1 MARICFS
8 AAAHRAARSARC
20 VAPRQAKRRA
30 KERRDDRPPGRTGAA
45 VADGLGAPPR
55 RVRPSLEVGF
65 DHQRVHRNPVTL
77 VTPIARCPALSL
89 SHHQQTPTGQPNKKE
104 DTMRAQRIEGAVALV
119 TGANRGIGRA
129 LTEALLTRGV
139 RKVYATAR
147 NPEALRVLRDERL
160 VALRLDVTD
169 ADQIRATAEAA
180 SDVELVFNNA
190 GVALAGG
197 IADATVLDLAR
208 REMEV
213 NYFGPL
219 QLLQRLA
226 PSLARNGGGAIVNI
240 GSAAGLTNVP
250 FLPTYSASK
259 AALHS
264 LTQAAR
270 ILLGAQGTS
279 VFGVYAGPVDTDM
292 VRDLALPKTSPSEV
306 AFAILDGI
314 EAGQEDIFPDPFALD
329 FGRQFE
335 SSPKASE
342 RQIAAMVTAMLS
354 GSAV

>member
-1 MARICFS
+1 MANSTR
-8 AAAHRAARSARC
+8 
-20 VAPRQAKRRA
+20 
-30 KERRDDRPPGRTGAA
+30 KE
-45 VADGLGAPPR
+45 
-55 RVRPSLEVGF
+55 E
-65 DHQRVHRNPVTL
+65 
-77 VTPIARCPALSL
+77 
-89 SHHQQTPTGQPNKKE
+89 
-104 DTMRAQRIEGAVALV
+104 TMKAQRIEGAIALV

-129 LTEALLTRGV
+129 LTEALLARGV
-139 RKVYATAR
+139 RKIYATAR
-147 NPEALRVLRDERL
+147 HPESLRVLRDER
-160 VALRLDVTD
+160 VVPLRLDMTD
-169 ADQIRATAEAA
+169 ADQIRAAA
-180 SDVELVFNNA
+180 DAAPDVELVFNNA
-190 GVALAGG
+190 GVLLGGGLAES
-197 IADATVLDLAR
+197 TTLDQAR

-226 PSLARNGGGAIVNI
+226 PTLARDGGGAIVNI
-240 GSAAGLTNVP
+240 GSAAGLTSVP
-250 FLPTYSASK
+250 FFPTYSASK

-292 VRDLALPKTSPSEV
+292 TRELTLPKTSPRDV

-314 EAGQEDIFPDPFALD
+314 EAGQEDIFPDPFAVD

-342 RQIAAMVTAMLS
+342 RQIAAMTAAMLS
-354 GSAV
+354 GSAA

>member
-1 MARICFS
+1 MNA
-8 AAAHRAARSARC
+8 
-20 VAPRQAKRRA
+20 QK
-30 KERRDDRPPGRTGAA
+30 
-45 VADGLGAPPR
+45 
-55 RVRPSLEVGF
+55 
-65 DHQRVHRNPVTL
+65 
-77 VTPIARCPALSL
+77 IAG
-89 SHHQQTPTGQPNKKE
+89 T
-104 DTMRAQRIEGAVALV
+104 VALV

-139 RKVYATAR
+139 KKVYATSR
-147 NPEALRVLRDERL
+147 DPEALRTLRDERL
-160 VALRLDVTD
+160 VPLRLDVTD
-169 ADQIRATAEAA
+169 ADQIRAVGEVAA
-180 SDVELVFNNA
+180 DVQLVFNNA

-197 IADATVLDLAR
+197 IVGATVLGQAR

-226 PSLARNGGGAIVNI
+226 PSLARNGGGAVVNI
-240 GSAAGLTNVP
+240 GSAAGLTNIP

-270 ILLGAQGTS
+270 ILLAAQGTA

-292 VRDLALPKTSPSEV
+292 VRELALPKTSPRDV

-314 EAGQEDIFPDPFALD
+314 EAGQEDIFPDPFAVD
-329 FGRQFE
+329 FGRQFG
-335 SSPKASE
+335 SSPKAAE
-342 RQIAAMVTAMLS
+342 RQVAAMVAAMLS
-354 GSAV
+354 AAAAA

>member
-1 MARICFS
+1 M
-8 AAAHRAARSARC
+8 
-20 VAPRQAKRRA
+20 
-30 KERRDDRPPGRTGAA
+30 
-45 VADGLGAPPR
+45 
-55 RVRPSLEVGF
+55 
-65 DHQRVHRNPVTL
+65 N
-77 VTPIARCPALSL
+77 
-89 SHHQQTPTGQPNKKE
+89 
-104 DTMRAQRIEGAVALV
+104 AQRIKGAVALV

-139 RKVYATAR
+139 KKLYATAR
-147 NPEALRVLRDERL
+147 NPETLGDLHDERL
-160 VALRLDVTD
+160 VLLQLDVTD
-169 ADQIRATAEAA
+169 ADQIRAIGAA
-180 SDVELVFNNA
+180 APDVELVFNNA
-190 GVALAGG
+190 GVALATG
-197 IADATVLDLAR
+197 IADSTVLGQAR

-226 PSLARNGGGAIVNI
+226 PSLAGNGGGAVVNI

-270 ILLGAQGTS
+270 ILLGAQGTA

-292 VRDLALPKTSPSEV
+292 VRQLAMPKTSPRDV

-314 EAGQEDIFPDPFALD
+314 EAGHEDIFPDPFAAD
-329 FGRQFE
+329 FGRRFE

-342 RQIAAMVTAMLS
+342 RQIAAMVS
-354 GSAV
+354 GSAA